1 MIPSNKKFGFT
12 SEEGKFIDL
21 GLPPAEMEGGY
32 LNTFYRTLVILGST
46 LSSVDDP
53 KDIRIPLI
61 CDFLVSLVTD
71 DEIRDEIREHKK
83 ALQETMVRELKES
96 GAKLTNEEMGKI
108 VREVNMAIVGE
119 VVSFFDQFS
128 GLTHKLAVGTI

>member
-53 KDIRIPLI
+53 KDIRIPLL

-83 ALQETMVRELKES
+83 KLQEKMVTELKES

-128 GLTHKLAVGTI
+128 GLTHKLAIGTI